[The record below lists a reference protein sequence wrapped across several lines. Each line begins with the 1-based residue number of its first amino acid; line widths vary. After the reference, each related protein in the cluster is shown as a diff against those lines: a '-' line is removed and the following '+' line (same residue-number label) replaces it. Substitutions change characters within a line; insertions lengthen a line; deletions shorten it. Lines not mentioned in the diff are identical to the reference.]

1 VISGREA
8 AAGSA
13 PQRGGTGVI
22 RGLEPREMLR
32 GALIYSLG
40 DTAGMLIRG
49 EFVLTRALAL
59 ALIGGTLYAREVPA
73 WFRWIDRRFPRESAA
88 DGRGAGRA
96 GDASGDASGAAS
108 GAGVLARWR
117 RALAALLYFN
127 PLWIA
132 RHLLFLKLGAGL
144 WSEITPAL
152 LLVGA
157 RSFAVNLPLTALGN
171 YVIQNRLPA
180 RQRFAASAIFSSLM
194 AVSYALCEVLLR

>member
-1 VISGREA
+1 MIR
-8 AAGSA
+8 A
-13 PQRGGTGVI
+13 PD
-22 RGLEPREMLR
+22 PREMLR

-59 ALIGGTLYAREVPA
+59 ALIGGTLYAWEVPA
-73 WFRWIDRRFPRESAA
+73 WFRWIDRRFPKQ
-88 DGRGAGRA
+88 AGRL
-96 GDASGDASGAAS
+96 AS
-108 GAGVLARWR
+108 WR
-117 RALAALLYFN
+117 RALAALVYFN

-144 WSEITPAL
+144 WGEVTTSL